1 VTVHDSDT
9 ARLGALADTLCR
21 EEHLLEA
28 LFFRL
33 EVRQLVFEAGS
44 SRWAERT
51 VSDVEASLQEL
62 GMHELIRA
70 VQVADLSPGL
80 GLPADASLRQLVAV
94 SPEPWRAILGDHL
107 RYFLDVLAAVA
118 GSAGSFPPT
127 LADFL
132 RPGPGTAPLASVAPD
147 RLKDLR

>member
-1 VTVHDSDT
+1 MTVHDSDT

-33 EVRQLVFEAGS
+33 EVRQLVLEAGS
-44 SRWAERT
+44 SRWVERT
-51 VSDVEASLQEL
+51 VSDVEASLQDL

-70 VQVADLSPGL
+70 VQVADVSPGL
-80 GLPADASLRQLVAV
+80 GLPADASLRQIVAV
-94 SPEPWRAILGDHL
+94 SPEPWRDNLGDHL
-107 RYFLDVLAAVA
+107 RYFLDVLAGA
-118 GSAGSFPPT
+118 GGTAGSFPPT

-132 RPGPGTAPLASVAPD
+132 RAEPGRAQLASVAPD
-147 RLKDLR
+147 GPKNLR